1 MWWVVFNLTTD
12 KVIAKF
18 ESNEDATNWAISQSV
33 KFPTGVATDTNPLN
47 PKFNHN
53 QGENR

>member
-47 PKFNHN
+47 PKINHN